1 MHWCNEYL
9 ELLESGLN
17 VPEGLANRAPLQTST
32 SGGHIGKWNKMGN
45 HDSLHRHTII
55 YLSLQEIAFEEV
67 VGGPQSSLSFDLLM
81 EIRTGN
87 CCDLS
92 SSI

>member
-1 MHWCNEYL
+1 
-9 ELLESGLN
+9 
-17 VPEGLANRAPLQTST
+17 
-32 SGGHIGKWNKMGN
+32 MGN

-92 SSI
+92 LLFRDISAHVWYVGLITKHVHHFYKQS